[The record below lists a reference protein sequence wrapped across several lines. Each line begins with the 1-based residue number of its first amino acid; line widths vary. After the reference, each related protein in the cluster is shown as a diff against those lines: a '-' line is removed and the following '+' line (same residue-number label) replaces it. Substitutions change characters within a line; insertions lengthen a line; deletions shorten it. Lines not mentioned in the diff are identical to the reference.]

1 MKSDMNN
8 IIDQAVIGL
17 ASDDARDGVDQIY
30 ELAIAYKSA
39 GLPVASFV
47 DICGYIEN
55 QAIGMS
61 DEHFVKEKIS
71 IALAKVR
78 EGKRSMIIQV
88 AH

>member
-1 MKSDMNN
+1 MSYDINN

-17 ASDDARDGVDQIY
+17 ASDDARDGVDQLY

-39 GLPVASFV
+39 GIPAKSFV

-55 QAIGMS
+55 QAIALS
-61 DEHFVKEKIS
+61 DESFVKEKIS

-78 EGKRSMIIQV
+78 EQKRGHILR
-88 AH
+88 AN